1 MEPWW
6 VFTDGLKACILK
18 SLLTNPTQ
26 INQGKP
32 YQIISNLNKVW
43 PNLQILCFSAYFSA
57 KHTFPKIKGQL
68 MPMTGVIS
76 GFITPKDKTKSNP
89 PCYTKSQDLL
99 KICGKFVVFPS
110 VINRM
115 ELHSQRATS
124 IKAWK

>member
-1 MEPWW
+1 
-6 VFTDGLKACILK
+6 
-18 SLLTNPTQ
+18 
-26 INQGKP
+26 
-32 YQIISNLNKVW
+32 
-43 PNLQILCFSAYFSA
+43 
-57 KHTFPKIKGQL
+57 

-124 IKAWK
+124 IKAWKLNPNQNLL